1 MKMRSHYVTDFQFII
16 IIIIIIITQ
25 LVMLHKSDE

>member
-16 IIIIIIITQ
+16 IIIIITQ